1 MFGRF
6 GDMALFLPEVYVSRY
21 PFRINSSL
29 TMTGPRSFTKQS
41 MTRIFFFGSVELF
54 AASVKIYFVKEGERK
69 DGFSADA
76 LPLIVCIWSPRRACG
91 WREKGITLDIYNMK
105 HLWRHFPGTQNLG
118 ITIGGMAPNEFTAKI
133 FLHIKGYSD
142 APLANNLDTRRSTA
156 GHVVIL
162 AGGAVLWQLKKRLS
176 SHPAPRRLNLLIRLQ
191 MVY

>member
-1 MFGRF
+1 MPLSNQQLVDHDGAAKLHQAIYDSYFLRRKTRTIRRQCQNLLRQGRSNL
-6 GDMALFLPEVYVSRY
+6 A
-21 PFRINSSL
+21 
-29 TMTGPRSFTKQS
+29 
-41 MTRIFFFGSVELF
+41 
-54 AASVKIYFVKEGERK
+54 RK

-105 HLWRHFPGTQNLG
+105 HLWRYFPGTQNLG

-133 FLHIKGYSD
+133 FLHIKRYSD